1 MFSWLKKEEKTQ
13 EVVETALN
21 EMKKIY
27 RTKLLPLEEFYH
39 FHDFHSP
46 KLEDPDFDAKPMIL
60 LVGQY
65 STGKTTFI
73 RYLLERWDITEKA
86 RVSSAIEPTSSRWSL
101 WDPAKK
107 SGWPHVA
114 NNCAIIRFLSQRFS
128 WHSYR
133 PWANNRSLHRCNVRW

>member
-1 MFSWLKKEEKTQ
+1 MFSWLRKEEKTQ
-13 EVVETALN
+13 EVVENALG

-27 RTKLLPLEEFYH
+27 KSKLLPLEEFYN

-73 RYLLERWDITEKA
+73 RYLLER
-86 RVSSAIEPTSSRWSL
+86 
-101 WDPAKK
+101 
-107 SGWPHVA
+107 
-114 NNCAIIRFLSQRFS
+114 
-128 WHSYR
+128 
-133 PWANNRSLHRCNVRW
+133 